1 MGMIQ
6 YNQSSKSAGRQRPSA
21 ESGVMAHKL
30 IAFVVFCKD
39 VYGVYKDHLI
49 TEDLITA
56 LAADR
61 TDCSTAIT
69 IE

>member
-21 ESGVMAHKL
+21 ESGVMAHEL
-30 IAFVVFCKD
+30 IAFVVFWED

-56 LAADR
+56 LAAEGN
-61 TDCSTAIT
+61 DCSMAIT